1 MAYASEKRV
10 LCYNCFQE
18 REAPEGPCPYCGFD
32 LAENERKFPVA
43 LRAGTVLN
51 DRYIIGRVLGQGGFG
66 ITYLALD
73 TQLNAKVAIKEFMP
87 NDIATRIGTTVSVA
101 MDSKSEEFAYGAERF
116 QEEARTLAKFI
127 GNPNIAGV
135 SSYFDE
141 NDTSYFVMD
150 YIEGISFKTYIANH
164 GGKISVEETLNV
176 MIPVLRALTAV
187 HAEGFI
193 HRDVTPD
200 NIYITKD
207 GIVKLLDFGSARY
220 SIGDKSKSLDV
231 ILKVGYAP
239 KEQYIRRSRQGPY
252 TDVYSCAACF
262 YAAITGFLPPESLER
277 LDSDTLVPIS
287 QTGIEIPE
295 YLDNAI
301 LKGLAVQ
308 PEDRFQSAA
317 EFLDAIE
324 SQSVVEVPGTAP
336 AAPTAG
342 GQLDAFIAKVKQR
355 PKFYGAIAAAAVVL
369 IVVSNLLGGGRGGN
383 GGRNNRDLLP
393 TEVPSIT
400 IAGQEYSTD
409 ETNLDLRGM
418 GLTDADIQDLKYMV
432 NLYSLNL
439 RENDITDISC
449 LAELPRLESLQL
461 SDNSI
466 TDLSPLAG
474 MTELMNLYVDGNDI
488 TDLSPLAEMTQMR
501 YINVGDNPNLT
512 DLSPLSG
519 MTEMENIDFQNLLVS
534 DLSFLSGMTRVEY
547 LNLSSIPAGTDLSPL
562 KNLSSVKSLNI
573 QSPEAPIGDL
583 SFLSGMTG
591 LQELYIYGIFESL
604 TLPDLSGLTNLA
616 TLQLNPA
623 SDYILP
629 ELDLSPLEGVT
640 SLQSLTLYV
649 NTTAP
654 LDLAPLAG
662 MTEMRELTLNS
673 NSTAPMDLSPLSGMT
688 NMQSLDI
695 RGNIQSTAPLLN
707 MTEVTELDLYNSDNT
722 LTDLSGLANMSKV
735 QELRLSVGNVQ
746 DFSPLSG
753 MTGLRTLSLSG
764 DYYTDSLDFLKGMTA
779 LQELDVYTSGEIRVT
794 DLTALSGL
802 TGLVSLRL
810 DTTGLTSLHGL
821 EGLTKLQELNLNG
834 NYASYP
840 DLDPLAG
847 LTQLQTLWL
856 PSYDADYDDFK
867 SFNIDALA
875 NLKNLRD
882 LRISGTPDSLEGLRG
897 LTNLQTLS
905 INGASGYVGP
915 ALDLSPL
922 GTLTG
927 LTDLQISSFRALN
940 NDLTALGSLTS
951 LRDLWVNV
959 GSYQEKVRSIAP
971 LGNLTNLTNLSVY
984 NTVDGID
991 TSMVSFVPDLY
1002 IG

>member
-18 REAPEGPCPYCGFD
+18 KPEGEGPCPYCGFD
-32 LAENERKFPVA
+32 LAENEKKFPVA

-295 YLDNAI
+295 YLDKAI

-308 PEDRFQSAA
+308 PEDRFQNAQ

-324 SQSVVEVPGTAP
+324 SQQVVEVPGTAP

-369 IVVSNLLGGGRGGN
+369 IVVSNLLGGGRGGSE
-383 GGRNNRDLLP
+383 GRNNRDLLP

-449 LAELPRLESLQL
+449 LAELPRLENLQL

-573 QSPEAPIGDL
+573 QSPEASIGDL
-583 SFLSGMTG
+583 SF
-591 LQELYIYGIFESL
+591 
-604 TLPDLSGLTNLA
+604 
-616 TLQLNPA
+616 
-623 SDYILP
+623 
-629 ELDLSPLEGVT
+629 
-640 SLQSLTLYV
+640 
-649 NTTAP
+649 
-654 LDLAPLAG
+654 
-662 MTEMRELTLNS
+662 
-673 NSTAPMDLSPLSGMT
+673 
-688 NMQSLDI
+688 
-695 RGNIQSTAPLLN
+695 
-707 MTEVTELDLYNSDNT
+707 
-722 LTDLSGLANMSKV
+722 
-735 QELRLSVGNVQ
+735 
-746 DFSPLSG
+746 LSG

-779 LQELDVYTSGEIRVT
+779 LQELDVYTGGEIRVT

-940 NDLTALGSLTS
+940 NDLTALGSLTN